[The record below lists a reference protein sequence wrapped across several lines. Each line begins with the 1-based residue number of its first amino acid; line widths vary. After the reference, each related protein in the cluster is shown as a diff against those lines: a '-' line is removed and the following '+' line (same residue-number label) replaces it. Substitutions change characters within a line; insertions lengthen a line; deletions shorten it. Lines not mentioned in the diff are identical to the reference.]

1 MAKKGILLKEEVGF
15 KPIAPVAKPKVIKT
29 TPVKTGFRNTKNK

>member
-15 KPIAPVAKPKVIKT
+15 KPA
-29 TPVKTGFRNTKNK
+29 VKKATKKNTKKSK